1 MRWLVLLLWL
11 VATPVLAAVER
22 PEFDPQQ
29 GRQIDT
35 SVVLTDEAGHA
46 APLRA
51 VTGGEPALILF
62 GYHNCPN
69 QCGVAQQV
77 IATALAKPGLGA
89 SVVPLFITLAPK
101 EGPSDA
107 AAAKPR
113 LPDAVGEPAAAWHF
127 LSGPQVEA
135 LGDKFGIGPL

>member
-22 PEFDPQQ
+22 PEFEPHL

-35 SVVLTDEAGHA
+35 SVMLTDEVGHA

-51 VTGGEPALILF
+51 VTGGKPALILF

-77 IATALAKPGLGA
+77 IATALAKTGLGA
-89 SVVPLFITLAPK
+89 DVVLLFITLAPK

-107 AAAKPR
+107 AAAKTR
-113 LPDAVGEPAAAWHF
+113 
-127 LSGPQVEA
+127 
-135 LGDKFGIGPL
+135 LGDAAGDAA